1 MVPIFIN
8 KDVFE
13 HTYNDLKFTAWNR
26 SYICTNLIEQSP

>member
-13 HTYNDLKFTAWNR
+13 PNYNDLKFRFETITTFV
-26 SYICTNLIEQSP
+26 ST